1 MQVWNASLTVTNSSF
16 VHNRMSV
23 TAGAY
28 GNMMGGGLCYE
39 GRRLQM
45 ENVVLASNS
54 LGSPDRNCQEAR
66 GGGKTHTQVIQT
78 ERERERSYIHT
89 QRKSTDTCTHI
100 QATHREEK
108 YTNSTRSK
116 HKSNHPCL

>member
-45 ENVVLASNS
+45 DNVVLASNS
-54 LGSPDRNCQEAR
+54 LGPPDRNCQEAR
-66 GGGKTHTQVIQT
+66 GGGK
-78 ERERERSYIHT
+78 RERYHRSYRERDHIYTHRGKVQKHAPTYKPHT
-89 QRKSTDTCTHI
+89 QRGKV
-100 QATHREEK
+100 
-108 YTNSTRSK
+108 
-116 HKSNHPCL
+116 HKQHTEQTQE

>member
-16 VHNRMSV
+16 VNNRMSV

-45 ENVVLASNS
+45 DNVVLASNS
-54 LGSPDRNCQEAR
+54 LGPPDRNCQEAR
-66 GGGKTHTQVIQT
+66 GGGKTHTD
-78 ERERERSYIHT
+78 HT
-89 QRKSTDTCTHI
+89 QREIIYTH
-100 QATHREEK
+100 TEEK
-108 YTNSTRSK
+108 HRNMHPLTSHTHSTHSTYRRNTETA
-116 HKSNHPCL
+116 HRANAHPCI